1 MFKAIDELR
10 PIAER
15 AGVSMATLAV
25 QWVLANPAITSPIIG
40 ASRPGQLKDSVAAV
54 DAVLD
59 ADIKAELDQL
69 TYEFRFGDN
78 AR

>member
-1 MFKAIDELR
+1 
-10 PIAER
+10 
-15 AGVSMATLAV
+15 
-25 QWVLANPAITSPIIG
+25 LANPAITSPIIG
-40 ASRPGQLKDSVAAV
+40 ASKPGQLKDSVAAV

-59 ADIKAELDQL
+59 PDIKAELDQL